1 MSPLTSRTARTDR
14 LTHSHYSNAADR
26 FINARVRLW
35 RPFVA
40 NLFAEHLAAIAEVVE
55 ATADEDLDACFALA
69 KEPKPAAKS
78 GGKGGGAAGTK
89 RTESQLACLMAHP
102 GARQALIERAT
113 EAAGR
118 PRGAAARQMES
129 CAMEAV
135 LALSQGV
142 VET

>member
-1 MSPLTSRTARTDR
+1 M
-14 LTHSHYSNAADR
+14 THSHSNAADR

-69 KEPKPAAKS
+69 KEPKPAARS

-102 GARQALIERAT
+102 GARQALVERAT
-113 EAAGR
+113 EAALE
-118 PRGAAARQMES
+118 QKES
-129 CAMEAV
+129 
-135 LALSQGV
+135 
-142 VET
+142 